1 VDATL
6 LLADYARVAE
16 GKLDVVGGGW
26 TITTAPAN
34 FGVGILFQIPWD
46 RTNTQIAFTL
56 ELVDVDGQVVT
67 QDTDDGPVPVAQL
80 RGAVSVGRPV
90 ELRPGT
96 PQTVPFA
103 ANFAAMPLPAGT
115 RFAWR
120 LSIDD
125 DADATWSAPFSTRA
139 ASA

>member
-1 VDATL
+1 ML

-16 GKLDVVGGGW
+16 GKLDVVGSGW
-26 TITTAPAN
+26 TMTSSPAN

-46 RTNTQIAFTL
+46 RTNAQIQFTL
-56 ELVDVDGQVVT
+56 ELVDVDGELLT
-67 QDTDDGPVPVAQL
+67 QETDDGPTPVAQL

-90 ELRPGT
+90 ELKPGT

-103 ANFAAMPLPAGT
+103 ANFAAMPLPPGE

-120 LSIDD
+120 LSVDD
-125 DADATWSAPFSTRA
+125 DPDSSWSAPFSTRPA
-139 ASA
+139 APA